1 MPVYQEKNKNK
12 LPKNGNSWY
21 FRCYYI
27 DIYGN
32 KKQMQSKMY
41 KSKTIAKDEELK
53 FLTSIKNNTNEQD
66 IYFEEMY
73 NSWWEVK
80 KKKLKITNANNLKLS
95 LDKNILAFFKPFK
108 LKSITIK
115 VMNEYLNWLDN
126 KDLTIN
132 YKNCM
137 ISYCKECFLYGTIY
151 YNFDIKIANCLLKFR
166 NDVPKDKPKDS
177 EYNFWTLDE
186 FNKFIQNVND
196 YYYKIVF
203 TFLYRTGL
211 RIGEFKALN
220 WNDIDL
226 NNKTLSISKEL
237 VHGLIITPKTENSI
251 RIIDLDNYLVKMLK
265 EYKKTQEKLYGF
277 NDKWFVFGGIKNT
290 SNTTLRRH
298 LDKYIKISNV
308 KHITIHGFRHSH
320 VSLLIYL
327 GCDSRDVAERIGD
340 TVQTVERTYYHM
352 FPKKKKETVQKLNDI
367 SDINGIER

>member
-12 LPKNGNSWY
+12 LPKNGYSWY
-21 FRCYYI
+21 FRCYYT
-27 DIYGN
+27 DLYGN

-41 KSKTIAKDEELK
+41 KSKTIAKEEELK
-53 FLTSIKNNTNEQD
+53 FLTSIKNNTNDLQD
-66 IYFEEMY
+66 VYFEELY

-80 KKKLKITNANNLKLS
+80 KKGLKVTTANNLKLS

-115 VMNEYLNWLDN
+115 VMNEYLNWLEN

-132 YKNCM
+132 YKNYM
-137 ISYCKECFLYGTIY
+137 IGYSKECFLYGTIY
-151 YNFDIKIANCLLKFR
+151 YDFDIKIMNCLVKFR
-166 NDVPKDKPKDS
+166 DDTPEEKPKDS

-186 FNKFIQNVND
+186 FNQFIKNVDDD
-196 YYYKIVF
+196 YYNIIF

-237 VHGLIITPKTENSI
+237 EYNLIITPKTKNSI
-251 RIIDLDNYLVKMLK
+251 RVMDLDDYLVKILK
-265 EYKKTQEKLYGF
+265 KYKKTQEKLYGF
-277 NDKWFVFGGIKNT
+277 NNKWFVFGGIKNT

-298 LDKYIKISNV
+298 LNKYIKISNV

-320 VSLLIYL
+320 VSLLIDL

-352 FPKKKKETVQKLNDI
+352 FPKKKKETVQKQL
-367 SDINGIER
+367 